1 MTRIEPAGGARADL
15 AMSVADEAGLPHPSA
30 ITRRIACVAITTC
43 LLAACADAGPP
54 AGSQRG
60 VRRCDRNGDL
70 EERLACK
77 N

>member
-1 MTRIEPAGGARADL
+1 MTRIEPAGGARPDL
-15 AMSVADEAGLPHPSA
+15 AVGATAEGGVARPSA
-30 ITRRIACVAITTC
+30 ITRRFACVAITTC